1 MDARSNTQHQPH
13 LQVSKLAAGFLIFS
27 LLAQGCAAVE
37 DRRLSQVATDAEIRL
52 DINKRVLN
60 GKNQDLFFNLKTNVY
75 EGQVMLTGVVKSAA
89 NRTRMENLAKG
100 IPGVR
105 SIYNNVQVT
114 NAGGLKKTADDTW
127 IKTKINSQL
136 LAENGVNSANYQTRV
151 VNSVVYIIGRALSQ
165 HEFGKVLAIAKRTD
179 HVTKVVHH
187 IMVRP
192 LTKDSN

>member
-1 MDARSNTQHQPH
+1 MGGNLMKQFQPR
-13 LQVSKLAAGFLIFS
+13 LRATKIATAFLVLG

-37 DRRLSQVATDAEIRL
+37 DRRLGQVATDAEIRL

-60 GKNQDLFFNLKTNVY
+60 GQNQDLFFDLKTNVY
-75 EGQVMLTGVVKSAA
+75 EGRVMLTGAVKSAA
-89 NRTRMENLAKG
+89 NRTRIENLAKG

-105 SIYNNVQVT
+105 TIYNNVQVT
-114 NAGGLKKTADDTW
+114 DAGGFKNTANDVW

-165 HEFGKVLAIAKRTD
+165 HELGKVLTIAKRTK
-179 HVTKVVHH
+179 HVTQVVHH
-187 IMVRP
+187 IEVRP
-192 LTKDSN
+192 

>member
-1 MDARSNTQHQPH
+1 MGAKIIKQFQPR
-13 LQVSKLAAGFLIFS
+13 LRASKVAAAFLVLG

-37 DRRLSQVATDAEIRL
+37 DRRFGQVATDAEIRL

-60 GKNQDLFFNLKTNVY
+60 GKNQDLFFDLKTNVY
-75 EGQVMLTGVVKSAA
+75 EGRVMLTGAVKSAT
-89 NRTRMENLAKG
+89 NRTRIENLAKG

-105 SIYNNVQVT
+105 AIYNNVQIT
-114 NAGGLKKTADDTW
+114 DAGGFQNTAHDTW

-165 HEFGKVLAIAKRTD
+165 HEFGKVLTIAKRTD

-187 IMVRP
+187 IDVRP
-192 LTKDSN
+192 QAAK

>member
-1 MDARSNTQHQPH
+1 MGGNLMKQFQPR
-13 LQVSKLAAGFLIFS
+13 LRATKIATAFLVLG

-37 DRRLSQVATDAEIRL
+37 DRRLGQVATDAEIRL

-60 GKNQDLFFNLKTNVY
+60 GQNQDLFFDLKTNVY
-75 EGQVMLTGVVKSAA
+75 EGRVMLTGAVKSAA
-89 NRTRMENLAKG
+89 NRTRIENLAKG

-105 SIYNNVQVT
+105 TIYNNVQVT
-114 NAGGLKKTADDTW
+114 DAGGFKNTANDVW

-165 HEFGKVLAIAKRTD
+165 HELGKVLTIAKRTD
-179 HVTKVVHH
+179 HVSKVVHH
-187 IMVRP
+187 IEVRR
-192 LTKDSN
+192 